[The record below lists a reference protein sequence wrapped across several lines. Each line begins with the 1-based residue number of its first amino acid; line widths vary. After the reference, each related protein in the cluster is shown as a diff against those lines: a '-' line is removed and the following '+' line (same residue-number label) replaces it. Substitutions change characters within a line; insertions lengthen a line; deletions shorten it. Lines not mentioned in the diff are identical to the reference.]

1 MVEVLEVEEEAVAFT
16 PTPSG
21 SGNSGAS
28 RGPRHHRHGSPT
40 PPRREPSRREDLTR
54 SGDSALSPPP
64 GGGRPRRAGTRR
76 RLDYGDGGSPQGAL
90 QAAGALLR
98 HPPVN
103 PEPETPVLRWLDDV
117 ANLVTTAQRQLAT
130 SGRSAAAGTSR
141 TSVTLSSSARR
152 RACQS
157 ATISRRSTVLTSSG
171 ASESRRHHDG
181 LYGTQDARINIER
194 RRDERRAARIGEGA
208 SSSGAP
214 RSSSWGGPP
223 PTLTPGGT
231 GCRAFVASLRNV
243 RWPPKFRPNLTEKY
257 DGSINPSEFLQI
269 YTTVIVA
276 EGGDDRVMANYF
288 PIALKGQARGWLMTQ
303 PPGSIH
309 SWEDLCQQFITNF
322 QGTYPRPGEEADLH
336 AVRQKD
342 DESLRS
348 YIQRFCQK
356 IASKEPKTTAE
367 LFELADKVARKE
379 EAWAWNSPGTGA
391 AAAATPESAPRSK
404 RRDRRGKRKPARSD
418 DEDHVLAADGPT
430 RAPRKGKATGDKP
443 SPAVPSGEGRSAD
456 KWCSVHNTY
465 RHSLADCRSV
475 KNLAERFR
483 KADEENWQG
492 RREGKAPATSTGDRR
507 GEAKDKGPADDGG
520 DGEDLDF
527 QIPQGTVATLDGGAC
542 AHASRRSFKA
552 MKRELLAVV
561 PTHEAVRKARWSEAP
576 GMKLQPSLPIN
587 GVTLRHT
594 WPLGH
599 VELPVTFGDSTNFH
613 TERIDFDVADLN
625 LPYNAVLGR
634 PALVKFMVATH
645 YAYLQ
650 MKMLGPAGPITVL
663 SDVKVALA
671 CAEQRAD
678 NLAVAT
684 EPQAQKPLRPALPR
698 SASPR
703 LTREVIEH
711 RLAVRPDARPVRQK
725 VRRQAP
731 ERQAFIREEVA
742 RLLEADFIREVIHPE
757 WLANPVV
764 VPKTNGK
771 LRMCIDYTDLNKAC
785 PKDPFPLPR
794 IDQIIDSTAGCNL
807 LCFLEAYSGL
817 KNAGPTFQ
825 RMTRI
830 TLSNQIGHNVE
841 AYVDDLVVKTHH
853 QDTLLQDL
861 AETFDSLRST
871 RVKLNPDK
879 CVFGV
884 PAGKLL
890 DFLVSSRGIEA
901 NPEKIRAIER
911 MRPPSKLR
919 DVQCVTGCMAALSD
933 LYRGWEPL
941 LLYLAATPH
950 VVSATLVV
958 EREEGERVAPSAC
971 NGLSSPEGLAP
982 KVSSPRED
990 PEAPKGGAVALAG
1003 GPEPHHPEAVRDPPE
1018 TSEQARSESS
1028 APDNTNWSRRKV
1040 QRPVYFVS
1048 KALRDAKTRYSQ
1060 AQKMLYAVLMASR
1073 KLRHYFQA
1081 HRVSVVTTYPVGQI
1095 LHNREGCHARN
1106 FYLKFQTLTCVAT
1119 AGMGI
1124 RRLLVLGDSQ
1134 LVINQVSKEYQC
1146 TDSQMEAYVH
1156 EVRRMERHFDGLEL
1170 RHVPRRDNTI
1180 ADELS
1185 RVASARAPLPPGTFE
1200 ERLAQ
1205 PSARPSPLRD
1215 PNDTPTDPT
1224 PGDPRPSG
1232 PEGVNPDPPH
1242 QVVWMTD
1249 IRAYLEGNTHPE
1261 DRAEAEKL
1269 ARISKQYVLIEGT
1282 LYQRAANGI
1291 LLKCISREQG
1301 IELIA
1306 DSHQGEC
1313 GAHSASRTLVEKAFR
1328 QGFYW
1333 PTALQDAQEWVQRCK
1348 ARQFHAKQ
1356 THQPAQALQFGGWTS
1371 LGHSRRLEAVVK
1383 IDKHSALK
1391 FIKGITS
1398 RFGVPNCIITDNG
1411 TQFTSEL
1418 FGDYC
1423 DDMGI
1428 KLCFA
1433 SPAHPKSNGQVERAN
1448 AEILKGLKTKTYNVL
1463 KKHGDSWLEELP
1475 TVLWENRTTPSRATG
1490 ETPFFLVYG
1499 AEAVLPSELSL
1510 GSPRVVLYNE
1520 ANQDDLCRD
1529 DLDYLEEQRR
1539 GAALR
1544 AARYQQSLRRYHQ
1557 RHVRAR
1563 SLQVGDLVLR
1573 RVQSRLGLSKLSP
1586 MWEGPYKVI
1595 KVPRPGSVRLTMED
1609 GTELPNP
1616 WNIEHLRRFYP

>member
-1 MVEVLEVEEEAVAFT
+1 MLE
-16 PTPSG
+16 
-21 SGNSGAS
+21 
-28 RGPRHHRHGSPT
+28 
-40 PPRREPSRREDLTR
+40 
-54 SGDSALSPPP
+54 
-64 GGGRPRRAGTRR
+64 
-76 RLDYGDGGSPQGAL
+76 
-90 QAAGALLR
+90 
-98 HPPVN
+98 
-103 PEPETPVLRWLDDV
+103 
-117 ANLVTTAQRQLAT
+117 
-130 SGRSAAAGTSR
+130 
-141 TSVTLSSSARR
+141 
-152 RACQS
+152 
-157 ATISRRSTVLTSSG
+157 
-171 ASESRRHHDG
+171 
-181 LYGTQDARINIER
+181 
-194 RRDERRAARIGEGA
+194 
-208 SSSGAP
+208 
-214 RSSSWGGPP
+214 
-223 PTLTPGGT
+223 
-231 GCRAFVASLRNV
+231 
-243 RWPPKFRPNLTEKY
+243 
-257 DGSINPSEFLQI
+257 
-269 YTTVIVA
+269 
-276 EGGDDRVMANYF
+276 
-288 PIALKGQARGWLMTQ
+288 
-303 PPGSIH
+303 
-309 SWEDLCQQFITNF
+309 
-322 QGTYPRPGEEADLH
+322 
-336 AVRQKD
+336 
-342 DESLRS
+342 
-348 YIQRFCQK
+348 K

-561 PTHEAVRKARWSEAP
+561 PTHEAVRKARCLSIISPAAFDALKAP

-807 LCFLEAYSGL
+807 LCFLEAYSGYHQIRAGVTLTSPNGDVL
-817 KNAGPTFQ
+817 K
-825 RMTRI
+825 
-830 TLSNQIGHNVE
+830 
-841 AYVDDLVVKTHH
+841 YVV
-853 QDTLLQDL
+853 
-861 AETFDSLRST
+861 
-871 RVKLNPDK
+871 
-879 CVFGV
+879 C
-884 PAGKLL
+884 L
-890 DFLVSSRGIEA
+890 DF
-901 NPEKIRAIER
+901 RA
-911 MRPPSKLR
+911 
-919 DVQCVTGCMAALSD
+919 TNNMAE
-933 LYRGWEPL
+933 Y
-941 LLYLAATPH
+941 
-950 VVSATLVV
+950 
-958 EREEGERVAPSAC
+958 
-971 NGLSSPEGLAP
+971 EGL
-982 KVSSPRED
+982 
-990 PEAPKGGAVALAG
+990 LAG
-1003 GPEPHHPEAVRDPPE
+1003 
-1018 TSEQARSESS
+1018 
-1028 APDNTNWSRRKV
+1028 
-1040 QRPVYFVS
+1040 
-1048 KALRDAKTRYSQ
+1048 LR
-1060 AQKMLYAVLMASR
+1060 
-1073 KLRHYFQA
+1073 
-1081 HRVSVVTTYPVGQI
+1081 
-1095 LHNREGCHARN
+1095 
-1106 FYLKFQTLTCVAT
+1106 AT

-1269 ARISKQYVLIEGT
+1269 ARISKQYQH
-1282 LYQRAANGI
+1282 LYVAI
-1291 LLKCISREQG
+1291 DKF
-1301 IELIA
+1301 
-1306 DSHQGEC
+1306 
-1313 GAHSASRTLVEKAFR
+1313 TK
-1328 QGFYW
+1328 W
-1333 PTALQDAQEWVQRCK
+1333 PVAY
-1348 ARQFHAKQ
+1348 
-1356 THQPAQALQFGGWTS
+1356 P
-1371 LGHSRRLEAVVK
+1371 VVK